1 MVLTNYGH
9 DPLLDLDPWVGQRSC
24 TYRFVLSNRV
34 TGELLGDIYPIKTA
48 NLSHDTSRTIKRRLT
63 LTLGVADMAAVNP
76 ITDVVSVYMVFPGD
90 VSYALGTYMFT
101 DSSRQVFTS
110 GRIGNMVLNDFMFL
124 VDQQLTVGVNGV
136 GVGVGDVLEVTL
148 KDLGIVFT
156 AEASPYVLAEAWGI
170 GTTRGSILES
180 ISVSGDYFSPWFDH
194 ENVLRFIRTFN
205 PIDQI
210 PDLDLDAGN
219 QVMRSQ
225 IVETDN
231 LLTAPNTFVVVSN
244 NADNP
249 DIPVVATAVVPVNA
263 PNSVANRGFAIT
275 EVMDLQL
282 SNLAQAQAVATGLV
296 NRRTLYEQVA
306 LTTAPDPRYDSY
318 TVVNWQGDLW
328 LDLSW
333 SLNLEEGSPMT
344 HTFRKAY

>member
-1 MVLTNYGH
+1 MVLTNYEH
-9 DPLLDLDPWVGQRSC
+9 DPLLDLDPWVGQRTC

-63 LTLGVADMAAVNP
+63 LTLGVADMAAMNP

-90 VSYALGTYMFT
+90 VTYALGTYMPT

-110 GRIGNMVLNDFMFL
+110 GRIGDMVLNDFMFL
-124 VDQQLTVGVNGV
+124 VDQQLTVGINGV
-136 GVGVGDVLEVTL
+136 GAGAGDVLEVVL
-148 KDLGIVFT
+148 RDLGIAFT
-156 AEASPYVLAEAWGI
+156 ADASPYVLAEAWGI

-180 ISVSGDYFSPWFDH
+180 ISISADYFSPWFDH
-194 ENVLRFIRTFN
+194 NNVLRFIRTFN
-205 PIDQI
+205 PVDQI

-244 NADNP
+244 NATNSDF
-249 DIPVVATAVVPVNA
+249 PVVATAVVPANA

-275 EVMDLQL
+275 EVVDLQL
-282 SNLAQAQAVATGLV
+282 SNLAQAQAVATGLM
-296 NRRTLYEQVA
+296 NRRTIYEQVVLA
-306 LTTAPDPRYDSY
+306 TAPDPRYDSY

-333 SLNLEEGSPMT
+333 SLNLEEGSPMM
-344 HTFRKAY
+344 HTFRKGY